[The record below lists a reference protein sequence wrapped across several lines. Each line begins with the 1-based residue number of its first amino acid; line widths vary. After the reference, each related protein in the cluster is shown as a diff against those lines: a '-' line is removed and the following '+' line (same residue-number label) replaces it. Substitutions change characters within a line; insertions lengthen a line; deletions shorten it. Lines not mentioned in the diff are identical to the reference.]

1 MRTTDGYKIPD
12 EHLKYIKLTVDPNYN
27 IISIQRINNSEIDC
41 YSIEGTTLGLP
52 HLKYYTI
59 ELWWLTQTIREG
71 KIGDIL
77 D

>member
-12 EHLKYIKLTVDPNYN
+12 EHLKYIKQSVDPNYN
-27 IISIQRINNSEIDC
+27 IISIQRITNNDIDC
-41 YSIEGTTLGLP
+41 YSIEGTIAGLRYI
-52 HLKYYTI
+52 KYYTI
-59 ELWWLTQTIREG
+59 ELGWLTQIIRED

>member
-27 IISIQRINNSEIDC
+27 IISIQRINNNEIDC

-59 ELWWLTQTIREG
+59 PLWWLTQTIREG
-71 KIGDIL
+71 KIGEIL

>member
-12 EHLKYIKLTVDPNYN
+12 EHLKYIKKNLDTNYN
-27 IISIQRINNSEIDC
+27 ITSIQRITNNEIDC
-41 YSIEGTTLGLP
+41 YSIEGTIKGFDGIR
-52 HLKYYTI
+52 YYTV
-59 ELWWLTQTIREG
+59 ELGWLTQIIRED

>member
-27 IISIQRINNSEIDC
+27 IISIQRITNTDIDC
-41 YSIEGTTLGLP
+41 YSIEGTIQGLP

-59 ELWWLTQTIREG
+59 ELGWLTQTIRED
-71 KIGDIL
+71 KIKDIL

>member
-27 IISIQRINNSEIDC
+27 IISIQRITNTDIDC
-41 YSIEGTTLGLP
+41 YSIEGTIQGLP

-59 ELWWLTQTIREG
+59 ELGWLTQTIREG
-71 KIGDIL
+71 KIGEIL